1 MLRRRGSILL
11 SVMAFL
17 LIFGAFESFR
27 YHNFVQRQEIYRYM
41 LTEYRKPPMQP
52 SVQNSTSQRG
62 KPGKQPTKPP
72 VAAQS
77 LPVNKKDL

>member
-1 MLRRRGSILL
+1 MLRQRGSILL

-27 YHNFVQRQEIYRYM
+27 YHNFVQRQELYRYM
-41 LTEYRKPPMQP
+41 LIEYRKPPIQVP
-52 SVQNSTSQRG
+52 VQNNTSQRG
-62 KPGKQPTKPP
+62 KPTKQPIKPP

-77 LPVNKKDL
+77 VPANKKDL

>member
-27 YHNFVQRQEIYRYM
+27 YHNFVQRQELYRYM
-41 LTEYRKPPMQP
+41 LTEYRKPPTQP
-52 SVQNSTSQRG
+52 PVQNNTSQSD
-62 KPGKQPTKPP
+62 KPAKHPTKPP

-77 LPVNKKDL
+77 MPVNKKDL